1 MERIATI
8 ILLVATVAAVGYLKM
23 EQLDLDAT
31 NAENA
36 AAEAVETAAADA
48 AAAAAELV
56 EAAKIRFTIP
66 HDRDVKTTDIT
77 VALDGSE
84 SFDAE
89 GDSLSYKW
97 TQTSGNDVDLQYA
110 DDADGNTTNFR
121 ASPGEYTFKL
131 TVSDTYGSSTTGET
145 TVSVAE
151 EPNLPPEVVVKVYET
166 SETIE

>member
-8 ILLVATVAAVGYLKM
+8 VLLVASVAALGYLKM
-23 EQLDLDAT
+23 EQLDLYAS
-31 NAENA
+31 NAEIA
-36 AAEAVETAAADA
+36 AAAVESAAAD
-48 AAAAAELV
+48 AAELV

-66 HDRDVKTTDIT
+66 HDRDVNTTDIT

-89 GDSLSYKW
+89 GDSLSYSW
-97 TQTSGNDVDLQYA
+97 TQTSGNDVYLRYA
-110 DDADGNTTNFR
+110 EDADGNTTNFR

-131 TVSDTYGSSTTGET
+131 TVSDAYGSTTTGET

>member
-8 ILLVATVAAVGYLKM
+8 VLLVASVAAVGYLKM
-23 EQLDLDAT
+23 EQLDLYAT

-36 AAEAVETAAADA
+36 AAAVESAAAD
-48 AAAAAELV
+48 AAELV

-66 HDRDVKTTDIT
+66 HDRDVNTTDIT

-89 GDSLSYKW
+89 GDSLSYSW
-97 TQTSGNDVDLQYA
+97 TQTSGNDVYLRYA
-110 DDADGNTTNFR
+110 EDADGNTTNFR

-131 TVSDTYGSSTTGET
+131 TVSDAYGSTTTGET

>member
-8 ILLVATVAAVGYLKM
+8 VLLVASVAALGYLKM
-23 EQLDLDAT
+23 EQLDLYAS
-31 NAENA
+31 NAEIA
-36 AAEAVETAAADA
+36 AAAAVESAAAD
-48 AAAAAELV
+48 AAELV

-66 HDRDVKTTDIT
+66 HDRDVNTTDIT

-89 GDSLSYKW
+89 GDSLSYSW
-97 TQTSGNDVDLQYA
+97 TQTSGDDVYLRYA
-110 DDADGNTTNFR
+110 EDADGNTTNFR

-131 TVSDTYGSSTTGET
+131 TVSDAYGSTTTGET

>member
-8 ILLVATVAAVGYLKM
+8 VLLVASVAAVGYLKM
-23 EQLDLDAT
+23 EQLDLYAS

-36 AAEAVETAAADA
+36 AAAAVESAAAD
-48 AAAAAELV
+48 AAELV

-66 HDRDVKTTDIT
+66 HDRDVNTTDIT

-89 GDSLSYKW
+89 GDSLSYSW
-97 TQTSGNDVDLQYA
+97 TQTSGNDIGLFEGVPGDSYQIFY
-110 DDADGNTTNFR
+110 

-131 TVSDTYGSSTTGET
+131 TVSDSYGTSTTGET

>member
-8 ILLVATVAAVGYLKM
+8 VLLVASVAAVGYLKM
-23 EQLDLDAT
+23 EQLELYKY
-31 NAENA
+31 NAEIA
-36 AAEAVETAAADA
+36 AALVVETAAADSVA
-48 AAAAAELV
+48 LV

-66 HDRDVKTTDIT
+66 HDRDVNTTDIT

-84 SFDAE
+84 SFDVE
-89 GDSLSYKW
+89 GDSLYYSW

-131 TVSDTYGSSTTGET
+131 TVSDVYGSSSTGET

-151 EPNLPPEVVVKVYET
+151 EPNSPPEIVVKVYET
-166 SETIE
+166 IEVVETID

>member
-8 ILLVATVAAVGYLKM
+8 ILLVASVAAVGYLKM
-23 EQLDLDAT
+23 EQLDLRAS
-31 NAENA
+31 NEAKA
-36 AAEAVETAAADA
+36 AAAAVESAAAD
-48 AAAAAELV
+48 AAELV

-66 HDRDVKTTDIT
+66 HDRDVNTTDIT

-89 GDSLSYKW
+89 GDSLSYSW
-97 TQTSGNDVDLQYA
+97 TQTSGNDVYLQYA
-110 DDADGNTTNFR
+110 DDANGNTTNFR

-131 TVSDTYGSSTTGET
+131 TVSDAYGSSSSGET

-151 EPNLPPEVVVKVYET
+151 EPNSPPEVVVKVYET
-166 SETIE
+166 VETIE

>member
-8 ILLVATVAAVGYLKM
+8 VLLVASVAALGYLKM
-23 EQLDLDAT
+23 EQLDLYAS
-31 NAENA
+31 NAKIA
-36 AAEAVETAAADA
+36 ADAADA
-48 AAAAAELV
+48 AAAADAAELV

-66 HDRDVKTTDIT
+66 HDRDVNTTDIT

-89 GDSLSYKW
+89 GDSISYSW
-97 TQTSGNDVDLQYA
+97 TQTSGNDVYLRYA
-110 DDADGNTTNFR
+110 EDADGNTTNFR

-131 TVSDTYGSSTTGET
+131 TVSDAYGSTTTGET

-151 EPNLPPEVVVKVYET
+151 EPNLPPEIVIKVYET

>member
-8 ILLVATVAAVGYLKM
+8 VLLVASVAALGYLKM
-23 EQLDLDAT
+23 EQLDLYAS
-31 NAENA
+31 NAEI
-36 AAEAVETAAADA
+36 TAAAAVDSA
-48 AAAAAELV
+48 AADAAELV

-66 HDRDVKTTDIT
+66 HDRDVNTTDIT

-89 GDSLSYKW
+89 GDSLSYSW
-97 TQTSGNDVDLQYA
+97 TQISGNDVDLQYA
-110 DDADGNTTNFR
+110 EDADGNTTNFR

-131 TVSDTYGSSTTGET
+131 TVSDAYGSSTTGET

>member
-8 ILLVATVAAVGYLKM
+8 VLLVASVAALGYLKM
-23 EQLDLDAT
+23 EQLDLYAS
-31 NAENA
+31 NAEIA
-36 AAEAVETAAADA
+36 ATAAVESAAAD
-48 AAAAAELV
+48 AAELV

-66 HDRDVKTTDIT
+66 HDRDVNTTDIT

-89 GDSLSYKW
+89 GDSLSYSW
-97 TQTSGNDVDLQYA
+97 TQTSGDDVYLRYA
-110 DDADGNTTNFR
+110 EDADGNTTNFR

-131 TVSDTYGSSTTGET
+131 TVSDAYGSTTTGET

>member
-8 ILLVATVAAVGYLKM
+8 VLLVASVAAVGYLKM
-23 EQLDLDAT
+23 EQLDLYAT

-36 AAEAVETAAADA
+36 AAAAVESAAAD
-48 AAAAAELV
+48 AAELV

-66 HDRDVKTTDIT
+66 HDRDVNTTDIT

-89 GDSLSYKW
+89 GDSISYSW
-97 TQTSGNDVDLQYA
+97 TQTSGNDVYLRYA
-110 DDADGNTTNFR
+110 EDADGNTTNFR

-131 TVSDTYGSSTTGET
+131 TVSDAYGSSTTGET

>member
-8 ILLVATVAAVGYLKM
+8 VLLVASVAAVGYLKM
-23 EQLDLDAT
+23 EQLDLRAS
-31 NAENA
+31 NNEIAAVE
-36 AAEAVETAAADA
+36 AAEAD

-66 HDRDVKTTDIT
+66 HDRDVNTTDIT
-77 VALDGSE
+77 VGLDGSE

-89 GDSLSYKW
+89 GDSLSYSW
-97 TQTSGNDVDLQYA
+97 TQTSGNDVYLQYA

-131 TVSDTYGSSTTGET
+131 TVSDAYGSSSSGET

-151 EPNLPPEVVVKVYET
+151 EPNSPPEIVVKVYET
-166 SETIE
+166 IETIE

>member
-8 ILLVATVAAVGYLKM
+8 VLLVASVAALGYLKM
-23 EQLDLDAT
+23 EQLDLYAS
-31 NAENA
+31 NAEIA
-36 AAEAVETAAADA
+36 AAAAVESAAAD
-48 AAAAAELV
+48 AAELV

-66 HDRDVKTTDIT
+66 HDRDVNTTDIT

-89 GDSLSYKW
+89 GDSISYSW
-97 TQTSGNDVDLQYA
+97 TQTSGNDVYLRYA
-110 DDADGNTTNFR
+110 EDADGNTTNFR

-131 TVSDTYGSSTTGET
+131 TVSDAYGSTTTGET

>member
-8 ILLVATVAAVGYLKM
+8 VLLVASVAAVGYLKM
-23 EQLDLDAT
+23 EQLDLYAS

-36 AAEAVETAAADA
+36 AAAAVESAAAD
-48 AAAAAELV
+48 AAELV

-66 HDRDVKTTDIT
+66 HDRDVNTTDIT

-89 GDSLSYKW
+89 GDSISYSW
-97 TQTSGNDVDLQYA
+97 TQTSGNDVYLRYA
-110 DDADGNTTNFR
+110 EDADGNTTNFR

-131 TVSDTYGSSTTGET
+131 TVSDAYGSSTTGET

-166 SETIE
+166 IETIE

>member
-8 ILLVATVAAVGYLKM
+8 VLLVASVAALGYLKM
-23 EQLDLDAT
+23 EQLDLYAS
-31 NAENA
+31 NAEIA
-36 AAEAVETAAADA
+36 ATAAVESAATD
-48 AAAAAELV
+48 AAELV

-66 HDRDVKTTDIT
+66 HDRDVNTTDIT

-89 GDSLSYKW
+89 GDSLSYSW
-97 TQTSGNDVDLQYA
+97 TQTSGNDVYLRYA
-110 DDADGNTTNFR
+110 EDADGNTTNFR

-151 EPNLPPEVVVKVYET
+151 EPNLPPEVIVKVYKT
-166 SETIE
+166 VETIE

>member
-8 ILLVATVAAVGYLKM
+8 VLLVASVAAVGYLKM
-23 EQLDLDAT
+23 EQLDLYAS
-31 NAENA
+31 NAEIA
-36 AAEAVETAAADA
+36 AAAAVESAAAD
-48 AAAAAELV
+48 AAELV

-66 HDRDVKTTDIT
+66 HDRDVNTTDIT

-89 GDSLSYKW
+89 GDSLSYSW
-97 TQTSGNDVDLQYA
+97 TQTSGNDVYLRYA
-110 DDADGNTTNFR
+110 EDADGNTTNFR

-131 TVSDTYGSSTTGET
+131 TVSDAYGSSTTGET

-151 EPNLPPEVVVKVYET
+151 EPNLPPEVIVKVYKT
-166 SETIE
+166 VETIE

>member
-8 ILLVATVAAVGYLKM
+8 VLLAASVAAVGYLKM
-23 EQLDLDAT
+23 EQLDLYAT

-36 AAEAVETAAADA
+36 AAAAVESAAAD
-48 AAAAAELV
+48 AAELV

-66 HDRDVKTTDIT
+66 HDRDVNTTDIT

-89 GDSLSYKW
+89 GDSLSYSW
-97 TQTSGNDVDLQYA
+97 TQISGNDVDLQYA
-110 DDADGNTTNFR
+110 EDADGNTTNFR

-131 TVSDTYGSSTTGET
+131 TVSDAYGSSTTGET

>member
-8 ILLVATVAAVGYLKM
+8 ILLVATVATVGYFKM
-23 EQLDLDAT
+23 EQLDLEAF
-31 NAENA
+31 NAKTA
-36 AAEAVETAAADA
+36 AAEAVKTAAADSA
-48 AAAAAELV
+48 AAAAMLV

-66 HDRDVKTTDIT
+66 HDRDVNTTDIT

-89 GDSLSYKW
+89 GDSLSYEW
-97 TQTSGNDVDLQYA
+97 TQTSGNNVNLQYA
-110 DDADGNTTNFR
+110 EDADGNTTNFR

-131 TVSDTYGSSTTGET
+131 TVSDSYGSSSSGET

-151 EPNLPPEVVVKVYET
+151 EPNSPPETVVKIY
-166 SETIE
+166 ETIETIE

>member
-66 HDRDVKTTDIT
+66 HDRDVNTTDIT

-89 GDSLSYKW
+89 GDSLSYSW
-97 TQTSGNDVDLQYA
+97 TQTSGNDIGLFEGVPGDSYQIFY
-110 DDADGNTTNFR
+110 

-131 TVSDTYGSSTTGET
+131 TVSDAYGSSTTGET

>member
-8 ILLVATVAAVGYLKM
+8 ILLVASVAAVGYLKM
-23 EQLDLDAT
+23 EQLDLRAS
-31 NAENA
+31 N
-36 AAEAVETAAADA
+36 EAKAAADA
-48 AAAAAELV
+48 VESAAADAAELV

-66 HDRDVKTTDIT
+66 HDRDVNTTDIT

-84 SFDAE
+84 SFDVE
-89 GDSLSYKW
+89 GDSLSYSW
-97 TQTSGNDVDLQYA
+97 TQTSGNDVYLQYA

-131 TVSDTYGSSTTGET
+131 TVSDAYGSSSTGET

-151 EPNLPPEVVVKVYET
+151 EPNSPPEIVVKVYET
-166 SETIE
+166 IETIE

>member
-8 ILLVATVAAVGYLKM
+8 VLLVASVAALGYLKM
-23 EQLDLDAT
+23 EQLDLYAS
-31 NAENA
+31 NAKIA
-36 AAEAVETAAADA
+36 ADAADA
-48 AAAAAELV
+48 AAAADAAELV

-66 HDRDVKTTDIT
+66 HDRDVNTTDIT

-89 GDSLSYKW
+89 GDSISYSW
-97 TQTSGNDVDLQYA
+97 TQTSGNDVYLRYA
-110 DDADGNTTNFR
+110 EDADGNTTNFR

-131 TVSDTYGSSTTGET
+131 TVSDAYGSSTTGET

>member
-8 ILLVATVAAVGYLKM
+8 VLLVATVAALGYLKM
-23 EQLDLDAT
+23 EQIALSAA
-31 NAENA
+31 NAEIA
-36 AAEAVETAAADA
+36 AAAVVESAAADA
-48 AAAAAELV
+48 AQLV

-66 HDRDVKTTDIT
+66 HDRDVNTTDIT

-89 GDSLSYKW
+89 GDSLSYSW
-97 TQTSGNDVDLQYA
+97 TQTSGNDVYLRYA
-110 DDADGNTTNFR
+110 EDADGNTTNFR

-131 TVSDTYGSSTTGET
+131 TVSDAYGSTTTGET

>member
-8 ILLVATVAAVGYLKM
+8 VLLVASVAAVGYLKM
-23 EQLDLDAT
+23 EQLDLYAS
-31 NAENA
+31 NAEIA
-36 AAEAVETAAADA
+36 AAEAVESAAAD
-48 AAAAAELV
+48 AAELV

-66 HDRDVKTTDIT
+66 HDRDVNTTDIT

-89 GDSLSYKW
+89 GDSLSYSW
-97 TQTSGNDVDLQYA
+97 TQTSGNDVYLQYA

-131 TVSDTYGSSTTGET
+131 TVSDAYGSSSTGET

-151 EPNLPPEVVVKVYET
+151 EPNSPPEIVVKVYET
-166 SETIE
+166 IEVVETIE

>member
-8 ILLVATVAAVGYLKM
+8 VLLVASVAAVGYLKM
-23 EQLDLDAT
+23 EQLDLYAT
-31 NAENA
+31 NAENVA
-36 AAEAVETAAADA
+36 AAAVESAAAD
-48 AAAAAELV
+48 AAELV

-66 HDRDVKTTDIT
+66 HDRDVNTTDIT

-89 GDSLSYKW
+89 GDSLSYSW
-97 TQTSGNDVDLQYA
+97 TQTSGNDVYLRYA
-110 DDADGNTTNFR
+110 EDADGNTTNFR

-131 TVSDTYGSSTTGET
+131 TVSDAYGSSTTGET

-151 EPNLPPEVVVKVYET
+151 EPNLPPEVIVKVYKT
-166 SETIE
+166 VETIE

>member
-8 ILLVATVAAVGYLKM
+8 VLLVASVAALGYLKM
-23 EQLDLDAT
+23 EQLDLYAS
-31 NAENA
+31 NAEIA
-36 AAEAVETAAADA
+36 ATAAVESAAAD
-48 AAAAAELV
+48 AAELV

-66 HDRDVKTTDIT
+66 HDRDVNTTDIT

-89 GDSLSYKW
+89 GDSLSYSW
-97 TQTSGNDVDLQYA
+97 TQTSGNDVYLRYA
-110 DDADGNTTNFR
+110 EDADGNTTNFR

-131 TVSDTYGSSTTGET
+131 TVSDAYGSTTTGET

>member
-8 ILLVATVAAVGYLKM
+8 VLLVASVAAVGYLKM
-23 EQLDLDAT
+23 EQLDLYAT
-31 NAENA
+31 NAENVA
-36 AAEAVETAAADA
+36 AAAVESAAAD
-48 AAAAAELV
+48 AAELV

-66 HDRDVKTTDIT
+66 HDRDVNTTDIT

-89 GDSLSYKW
+89 GDSLSYSW
-97 TQTSGNDVDLQYA
+97 TQTSGNDVYLRYA
-110 DDADGNTTNFR
+110 EDADGNTTNFR

-131 TVSDTYGSSTTGET
+131 TVSDAYGSTTTGET

>member
-8 ILLVATVAAVGYLKM
+8 ILLVASVAAVGYLKM
-23 EQLDLDAT
+23 EQLDLRAS
-31 NAENA
+31 NEAKA
-36 AAEAVETAAADA
+36 AAAAVESAAAD
-48 AAAAAELV
+48 AAELV

-66 HDRDVKTTDIT
+66 HDRDVNTTDIT

-89 GDSLSYKW
+89 GDSLSYSW
-97 TQTSGNDVDLQYA
+97 TQTSGNDVYLQYA
-110 DDADGNTTNFR
+110 DDANGNTTNFR

-131 TVSDTYGSSTTGET
+131 TVSDAYGSSSSGET

-151 EPNLPPEVVVKVYET
+151 EPNSAPEVVVKVYET
-166 SETIE
+166 VETIE

>member
-8 ILLVATVAAVGYLKM
+8 VLLVATVAAVGYLKM
-23 EQLDLDAT
+23 EQLDLYAS
-31 NAENA
+31 NEKIA
-36 AAEAVETAAADA
+36 AAEVVEAD

-66 HDRDVKTTDIT
+66 HDRDVNTTDIT

-89 GDSLSYKW
+89 GDSLSYSW
-97 TQTSGNDVDLQYA
+97 TQTSGNDVYLQYA

-131 TVSDTYGSSTTGET
+131 TVSDAYGSSSSGET

-151 EPNLPPEVVVKVYET
+151 EPNSPPEIVVKVYET
-166 SETIE
+166 IETIE